1 MTMIYVVD
9 IEQKQYKENRRSIA
23 RQTVQTRGR
32 LQKDA
37 ITPCFCLLE
46 TFRLDVEES
55 EGQSV
60 LLGGSGLGFVQT
72 NCL

>member
-1 MTMIYVVD
+1 MIYVGRYRAEAV
-9 IEQKQYKENRRSIA
+9 QGVSQ

-32 LQKDA
+32 LQKDT

-46 TFRLDVEES
+46 TFRLDVEVS

-60 LLGGSGLGFVQT
+60 LLGESGLGFGQT